1 LDRVRET
8 TTLAG
13 SWRGPKGLIVM
24 MWHNGWGAGN
34 WLLMSFM
41 MLLFW
46 TLLVGFIIW
55 AIRGHHA
62 APRQDADQARR
73 ILEERF
79 ARGEIDAEDYRTR
92 RDHLTDA
99 VT

>member
-1 LDRVRET
+1 M
-8 TTLAG
+8 
-13 SWRGPKGLIVM
+13 VM

-34 WLLMSFM
+34 WLLMSFI

-55 AIRGHHA
+55 AIRGHDA
-62 APRQDADQARR
+62 APRQDANQARR
-73 ILEERF
+73 ILDECF